1 MGGIKGFE
9 NPQARFFD
17 GRCPEYT
24 VLRNLKFAEADVR
37 AVDRRRPRRE
47 RALDRARAT
56 PFGLILRF
64 YSLAGRPKRAR
75 G

>member
-24 VLRNLKFAEADVR
+24 VLRNLKFAEADV
-37 AVDRRRPRRE
+37 
-47 RALDRARAT
+47 
-56 PFGLILRF
+56 
-64 YSLAGRPKRAR
+64 
-75 G
+75 